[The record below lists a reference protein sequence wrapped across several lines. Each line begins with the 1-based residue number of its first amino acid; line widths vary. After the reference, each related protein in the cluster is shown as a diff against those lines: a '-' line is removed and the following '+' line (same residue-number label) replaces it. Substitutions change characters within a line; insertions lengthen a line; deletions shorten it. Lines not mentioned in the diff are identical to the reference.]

1 LRVFFH
7 CFNLHSPQQGYTVG
21 EAAMKRLLLA
31 GLICLGSMDALAG
44 DDRRDAVIGGALGG
58 AAGAVIGQQ
67 VGGATG
73 AAIGG
78 ALGGALGAG
87 LAVDDHDHDQRA
99 YHGGYAAPV
108 AYYPR
113 HARPVMASRPVAY
126 YPTYARPVVVTRP
139 VVVHPGYHHPV
150 AGHVG
155 HHYVNGHGRKHH
167 RHHDH

>member
-1 LRVFFH
+1 
-7 CFNLHSPQQGYTVG
+7 
-21 EAAMKRLLLA
+21 MKRILLA

-67 VGGATG
+67 VGGPTG

-99 YHGGYAAPV
+99 YRGGYAAPV

-113 HARPVMASRPVAY
+113 HARPVIASRPVAY
-126 YPTYARPVVVTRP
+126 YPAYYARPVVVTRP
-139 VVVHPGYHHPV
+139 VVVRHGHHHPVARHV

-155 HHYVNGHGRKHH
+155 NHYVNGHGRKHH

>member
-1 LRVFFH
+1 
-7 CFNLHSPQQGYTVG
+7 
-21 EAAMKRLLLA
+21 MKRLLLA
-31 GLICLGSMDALAG
+31 GLICLASMDAMAG

-67 VGGATG
+67 VGGPTG

-99 YHGGYAAPV
+99 YRGGYAAPV

-113 HARPVMASRPVAY
+113 HAHARPVVATRPVAY
-126 YPTYARPVVVTRP
+126 YPAYYARPVVVR
-139 VVVHPGYHHPV
+139 HEHHHPVARHV

-155 HHYVNGHGRKHH
+155 HHYAKGHGRKHH

>member
-1 LRVFFH
+1 MKHRIGMTIATIALM
-7 CFNLHSPQQGYTVG
+7 VG
-21 EAAMKRLLLA
+21 CGFVAAQ
-31 GLICLGSMDALAG
+31 DA
-44 DDRRDAVIGGALGG
+44 
-58 AAGAVIGQQ
+58 
-67 VGGATG
+67 TTE

-113 HARPVMASRPVAY
+113 HARPVVASRPVAY
-126 YPTYARPVVVTRP
+126 YPTYARPVLVTRP
-139 VVVHPGYHHPV
+139 VVVHPGYHYPV